1 MRHLL
6 VQIREEDNPF
16 PLRVS
21 VIVDDE
27 SQQKFSSPI
36 ITVSTIECPS
46 MNLHCVSVNTQKKLF
61 LFSVSNNDVALKGS
75 LRACLL
81 LKKGKVTEQ
90 NP

>member
-1 MRHLL
+1 MLHKDLDPKPRFTEVETKPEE
-6 VQIREEDNPF
+6 VQ
-16 PLRVS
+16 LC
-21 VIVDDE
+21 
-27 SQQKFSSPI
+27 SPI